1 MSITKA
7 EAVTPCGRGS
17 WEAIPVTQVIYDG
30 YLDQSSSHES
40 DDKWLDSGYMLKVE
54 LAVFH
59 DRLGVRYK
67 VKRGVDWLQRCGCN
81 IVR

>member
-1 MSITKA
+1 MSLTKR
-7 EAVTPCGRGS
+7 EAVTPCGGGS
-17 WEAIPVTQVIYDG
+17 WEAIPVIQVIYDG
-30 YLDQSSSHES
+30 YLDQSSSRVS

-67 VKRGVDWLQRCGCN
+67 VKKEVDWLQRCGYN